1 MKKERIFISTTLTDI
16 WLFFIFSILFFAKK
30 LIQVDDISEIS
41 YPNEIV
47 VQVKT
52 PQIRLVV
59 QARNVW

>member
-1 MKKERIFISTTLTDI
+1 MKKEQIFISTTLTDI
-16 WLFFIFSILFFAKK
+16 WLFLFFLFIAKK

-47 VQVKT
+47 MQVKT
-52 PQIRLVV
+52 PQIRLVF